1 MNFSERLADDSLA
14 VFLLH
19 GVVEAHANPVRNYN
33 RKHIDRARF
42 TAFLEDLA
50 ARGRALSMDEVLA
63 CCESGEPFPERSYAI
78 TFDDGF
84 ENNASV
90 AAPVLR
96 RMGIPAAFYVTT
108 GFLELNG
115 MSWIDRI
122 ETVIENAAPGR
133 VRLPWDGRPWE
144 FRGPGDRV
152 KLLEE
157 VRRVAKTDRTVDQDA
172 LAADLARQ
180 CGMQPVLSGSGPLD
194 RKMSWEQA
202 RDLAADPLFIVAGHS
217 HSHRTLAFLDD
228 AGLEEEIGRS
238 IDLLKERAGIASPHY
253 CYPEGLAH
261 CYDDRVVEALRRRG
275 VRCSPTAIDGVN
287 RRGSHPF
294 HLKRIMVT

>member
-1 MNFSERLADDSLA
+1 MRFSERLAADSLA

-19 GVVEAHANPVRNYN
+19 GVVEEHANAVRNYN

-42 TAFLEDLA
+42 TAFLEDLG
-50 ARGRALSMDEVLA
+50 ARGTALSMDEVLEV
-63 CCESGEPFPERSYAI
+63 CESGGAFPERSYAI

-96 RMGIPAAFYVTT
+96 RMGIPATFYITT
-108 GFLELNG
+108 GFVDRNS

-122 ETVIENAAPGR
+122 ETVIENAASGQ
-133 VRLPWDGRPWE
+133 VRLPWDSRPWE
-144 FRGPGDRV
+144 FRGPEDRV
-152 KLLEE
+152 RVLDE
-157 VRRVAKTDRTVDQDA
+157 VRRVAKTDRSVDQDA

-180 CGMQPVLSGSGPLD
+180 CGMDPVYFGDGPLD
-194 RKMSWEQA
+194 RKMSWRQA
-202 RDLAADPLFIVAGHS
+202 RDLAADPLFIVGGHS
-217 HSHRTLAFLDD
+217 HTHRTLAFLDD
-228 AGLEEEIGRS
+228 SELEREIGRS
-238 IDLLKERAGIASPHY
+238 IDLLEEKAGIASPHY
-253 CYPEGLAH
+253 SYPEGLAH

-275 VRCSPTAIDGVN
+275 IRCSPTAMDGVN